1 MTYDGTNRKHIRAAE
16 KQAKIREAARR
27 NFIKAIMSQY
37 DGRAWMHEL
46 LAQCHVF
53 HTSFSAGAPDI
64 TAFRLGEQ
72 NIGLQLFATVVN
84 DCPTEYVLMMQEAM
98 AKEVIDD
105 RRYSDG
111 SSTDSAGPTGT
122 GEDRGRDDNRREGDD
137 AEGGSEGSDGW
148 YH

>member
-16 KQAKIREAARR
+16 KQAKIREAARK

-37 DGRAWMHEL
+37 DGRAWMHDL
-46 LAQCHVF
+46 LSQCHVF

-72 NIGLQLFATVVN
+72 NIGLQLFASVVS
-84 DCPTEYVLMMQEAM
+84 DCPTEYVLMMQEAN
-98 AKEVIDD
+98 AKEALDD

-111 SSTDSAGPTGT
+111 PSSDPAIATGR
-122 GEDRGRDDNRREGDD
+122 GENSGRDDQGHEPDAGPEGDS
-137 AEGGSEGSDGW
+137 GGW
-148 YH
+148 YN